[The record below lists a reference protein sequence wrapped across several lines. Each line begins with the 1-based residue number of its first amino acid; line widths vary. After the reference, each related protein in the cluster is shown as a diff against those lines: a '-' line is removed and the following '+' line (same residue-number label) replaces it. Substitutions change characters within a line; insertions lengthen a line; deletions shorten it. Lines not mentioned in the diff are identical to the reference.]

1 MSKTTRNAISSP
13 ALGAGPTQLDL
24 LAGLTTDPC
33 GPAPVPASRSRS
45 QGGGRVLL
53 TTGTY
58 GPTFSDS
65 SAPAVPQ
72 SSWESRLRERLGT
85 LGSMEYDLTW
95 RRKVTPAGRLM
106 SRLAPSERRTGG
118 IGCTGWQTPS
128 VEDAARIGSAEAWGQ
143 WEQEKRTTQCRLRNE
158 VHVLAGWPTPRA
170 QSAKASGPSRI
181 LDKEDLQ
188 TVAGSLAGWC
198 TPTTPSGGQT
208 NPAGTTIAGR
218 RPDGG
223 KATVTLKDQVSQVSG
238 TPSSSPGQTP
248 KAGTAALNPE
258 FCSWLMGFPP
268 EWLNSAPSAMPSS
281 RRLRRK

>member
-95 RRKVTPAGRLM
+95 RRKVTPAGRSI
-106 SRLAPSERRTGG
+106 SRLAPSMRRTGET
-118 IGCTGWQTPS
+118 GCT
-128 VEDAARIGSAEAWGQ
+128 
-143 WEQEKRTTQCRLRNE
+143 
-158 VHVLAGWPTPRA
+158 GWPTPRA
-170 QSAKASGPSRI
+170 SPNENRNAQSAPSHGETHGLTLAGVAHDLTGWPTASARDWRDPRASAETMAKNDRP
-181 LDKEDLQ
+181 LNE
-188 TVAGSLAGWC
+188 VAGSLAGWC

-268 EWLNSAPSAMPSS
+268 EWLNSAPSAMRLS
-281 RRLRRK
+281 RKSRQKS